1 VFDNVVAFL
10 LDVATEAACLGVGA
24 RVDEGLVV
32 PQEAVA
38 CEMADE
44 KP

>member
-1 VFDNVVAFL
+1 VFDNVVAFF
-10 LDVATEAACLGVGA
+10 LDVATKAACLGVGA
-24 RVDEGLVV
+24 GVDEGLVV
-32 PQEAVA
+32 SQEAVA